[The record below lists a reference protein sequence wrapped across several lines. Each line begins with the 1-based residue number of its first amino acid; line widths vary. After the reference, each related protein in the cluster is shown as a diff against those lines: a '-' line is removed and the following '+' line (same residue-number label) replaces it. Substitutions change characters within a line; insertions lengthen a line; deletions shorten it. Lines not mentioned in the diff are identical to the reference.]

1 MLERHCLPLAFIERW
16 GFGLG
21 LSGEQGD
28 EMMHANG
35 AKIERRMK
43 DKSANMR
50 AVVEAHRL
58 QNTPSLKSR
67 VAPPIKKKKHQVA
80 WYVLLD
86 FHFFHFLFEP
96 TILYSI
102 NKKES
107 LISSKT
113 FNPNSFKIA
122 LNDRILYD

>member
-1 MLERHCLPLAFIERW
+1 MLERHCLPLPFIERW

-21 LSGEQGD
+21 LSGEQGG

-35 AKIERRMK
+35 AKIERRMIGMK

-50 AVVEAHRL
+50 VVVEAHRL
-58 QNTPSLKSR
+58 QNTPSLKSI

-86 FHFFHFLFEP
+86 FHFFSVFCLNLLFY
-96 TILYSI
+96 I
-102 NKKES
+102 
-107 LISSKT
+107 
-113 FNPNSFKIA
+113 
-122 LNDRILYD
+122 R